1 MTRFH
6 FLFGTLM
13 VVTMALPQTNADE
26 PATKASDPVIEV
38 SGVFPRLA
46 MVADHSPRTEAG
58 TGALMPWSDRLWIVS
73 YELAQS
79 LIEDPDR
86 VSVHIIYLSCRSSCG
101 SCYKHFD
108 HLSSLLS
115 A

>member
-38 SGVFPRLA
+38 SVCFH
-46 MVADHSPRTEAG
+46 DS
-58 TGALMPWSDRLWIVS
+58 PWSRIIVL
-73 YELAQS
+73 ERKL
-79 LIEDPDR
+79 EPER
-86 VSVHIIYLSCRSSCG
+86 
-101 SCYKHFD
+101 
-108 HLSSLLS
+108 
-115 A
+115 